1 MNREFRRLSKKS
13 GTGERPMVR
22 PPAAKRKRTKPL
34 TFVKEVRAEL
44 GRVAW
49 PSRKEVFTYT
59 LVVLVSVVFFMAIIG
74 AMDYAGSKG
83 VIWLITRG
91 GK

>member
-13 GTGERPMVR
+13 TTGERPMVR
-22 PPAAKRKRTKPL
+22 PPAAKRKRTKPM

-74 AMDYAGSKG
+74 AMDYAASKG
-83 VIWLITRG
+83 VIWLITSG

>member
-13 GTGERPMVR
+13 QAADRPMVR

-44 GRVAW
+44 GKVAW
-49 PSRKEVFTYT
+49 PTRKEVFTYT
-59 LVVLVSVVFFMAIIG
+59 VVVLVSVAFFMAIIG
-74 AMDYAGSKG
+74 GMDFISSKA
-83 VIWLITRG
+83 VIELIKRG

>member
-13 GTGERPMVR
+13 TTAERPMVR
-22 PPAAKRKRTKPL
+22 PPATNRKRTKPVA
-34 TFVKEVRAEL
+34 FMKEVRAEL

-59 LVVLVSVVFFMAIIG
+59 LVVLVSVTFFMAIIAG
-74 AMDYAGSKG
+74 MDYLSSKG
-83 VIWLITRG
+83 VITLITHG